1 MSVSTLP
8 VAEIPA
14 LYWEKPMKI
23 YEMDNGVL
31 AEERYHVEECD
42 REEYDRIF
50 KFVPAIKLV
59 NTKKDH
65 LELENEPK

>member
-1 MSVSTLP
+1 
-8 VAEIPA
+8 
-14 LYWEKPMKI
+14 MKI

>member
-1 MSVSTLP
+1 
-8 VAEIPA
+8 
-14 LYWEKPMKI
+14 MKI

-42 REEYDRIF
+42 KEEYDRIF

-59 NTKKDH
+59 KSKKVFTEAEYEL
-65 LELENEPK
+65 LE